1 MRRSIRLALPAVAA
15 VTLLV
20 GACSSDDSDE
30 ETTTEGQ
37 SEEQGGADGGQE
49 GSEGGETGGE
59 DDAAGGGDPEGNWLT
74 SAGNAISI
82 YAGQVAYVEAASG
95 AVCSGTLEGDALALT
110 CEPADAAWTEGT
122 AVVEGDQ
129 LNVTWADGTE
139 ESFEQLTGELPDMPE
154 IPELP
159 DMPEIPE
166 IPEIPEVPE
175 IPDL

>member
-20 GACSSDDSDE
+20 GACSSDDGDE

-37 SEEQGGADGGQE
+37 SEEQGGAGEEE
-49 GSEGGETGGE
+49 GDEGGATGGE

-74 SAGNAISI
+74 SAGNALSVF
-82 YAGQVAYVEAASG
+82 AGQVAYMEAASG
-95 AVCSGTLEGDALALT
+95 AVCSGTIEGDALALT

-122 AVVEGDQ
+122 VAVEGDQ
-129 LNVTWADGTE
+129 LNVTWGDGTE
-139 ESFEQLTGELPDMPE
+139 ESFERLTDGLPDMPE

-166 IPEIPEVPE
+166 VPE